1 MILVGFNSR
10 SELLYYVDCSF
21 CKFMVVDKC
30 LNLYLKPAVDLKSL
44 VWVRKRRVV
53 KKKFIKR
60 DPVCQTAI
68 FVLSICRKSRKAT
81 IETDMSEY
89 CCWPSGRKRMSQMSS
104 VTYFYLILDCGQLRV
119 WRKWQQVEVS
129 VRRQLF
135 VPSECLWTSFSSIS
149 VLPSFADSPSS

>member
-1 MILVGFNSR
+1 
-10 SELLYYVDCSF
+10 
-21 CKFMVVDKC
+21 MVVGQC
-30 LNLYLKPAVDLKSL
+30 LNLYQKPAVGLNSL
-44 VWVRKRRVV
+44 VWVGRGRVI

-60 DPVCQTAI
+60 NPVCQTAI
-68 FVLSICRKSRKAT
+68 FVVSICRKSRKAN
-81 IETDMSEY
+81 IEADMSQH

-135 VPSECLWTSFSSIS
+135 VPLEAAISALEWSFSSIS
-149 VLPSFADSPSS
+149 VLPSFADSPWS